1 MGFSSL
7 IPNRLQPPPF
17 NQHEVRHDCPCCFG
31 GRRCCRSS
39 HQVLSYAAGA
49 HNLYSPLAYSLGGH
63 YGYNHYGYPAGAHA
77 LAYAAPAPVE
87 VTYAHPAPISAPLPL
102 AYAAPAPVE
111 LTYAHPAPI
120 SAPLPL
126 TYAHPAPIS
135 APTPLAYAS
144 PVAYAAP
151 VAAAPVA
158 YTTGHRVEAT
168 YEPVEQH
175 GYQIVY

>member
-7 IPNRLQPPPF
+7 IPNRLQPLHSINMKCTMIVLAALVAVVVADP
-17 NQHEVRHDCPCCFG
+17 H
-31 GRRCCRSS
+31 

-63 YGYNHYGYPAGAHA
+63 YGYNHYGYP
-77 LAYAAPAPVE
+77 
-87 VTYAHPAPISAPLPL
+87 SAPHPL